1 MKGGEIMAEKTFINN
16 TLATFQITL
25 FVREGVF
32 PYNQAGTVTFS
43 LDPGETET
51 VTYGDDTNIFLNGL
65 TMFTIYD
72 GDLFSSVKF
81 VTATMSELDDL
92 LNTNDTV
99 TITKVET
106 DYVFS
111 GSNVFLDAVNDAQTA
126 AEMRAAIENP
136 GLNLDLTAYNTL
148 TEAQKDQVATE
159 VLTIRPVGGYP
170 STASVQASLDM
181 AISELVDPTNIY
193 VSAGAVGG
201 NGSIANPFGTI
212 TEGIAAVNPGGTVR
226 ILSGTYPITS
236 QILVNKMGITLLGQP
251 GATLLLQAD
260 IIAMLVTA
268 TDTTISGLTI
278 TSDIPYA
285 KEFIQI
291 GGTNTTLVNNTIFGP
306 PQALPMEN
314 WVVNRAVVPQGGI
327 NIVVEGNTFYS
338 LRTGIYINPNVTG
351 EINNNVVYNTKG
363 GFLVDRAFTTFV
375 GNSWG
380 IPMNEFDIVL
390 FAGTTTGP
398 PYDNLQALSAANN
411 NATISDQRV

>member
-1 MKGGEIMAEKTFINN
+1 MAEKIFINN

-25 FVREGVF
+25 FVREGEF
-32 PYNQAGTVTFS
+32 PYNQDGTVTFT
-43 LDPGETET
+43 LEAGETES
-51 VTYGDDTNIFLNGL
+51 VTYGSDTNMFLNGL
-65 TMFTIYD
+65 TIFTIYE

-81 VTATMSELDDL
+81 VTAQMSELDNL
-92 LNTNDTV
+92 LNTNDTI
-99 TITKVET
+99 TISQVET
-106 DYVFS
+106 DYVLS
-111 GSNVFLDAVNDAQTA
+111 GTNMFLVAVNDAQTV
-126 AEMRAAIENP
+126 AEMRAAIEDP
-136 GLNLDLTAYNTL
+136 GLGLNLTAYNAL
-148 TEAQKDQVATE
+148 SEAQKDEVAE
-159 VLTIRPVGGYP
+159 VLLNTRPVGGYP
-170 STASVQASLDM
+170 TIASVQASLDT
-181 AISELVDPTNIY
+181 AINELVDPNNIY

-201 NGSIANPFGTI
+201 DGSIANPFGTI
-212 TEGIAAVNPGGTVR
+212 TEGIAAVNPGGTVH

-236 QILVNKMGITLLGQP
+236 QILVNKMGITLLGEP
-251 GATLLLQAD
+251 GTTLMLQAD
-260 IIAMLVTA
+260 IIAILVTA
-268 TDTTISGLTI
+268 TDTTINGLTI

-285 KEFIQI
+285 KEFIQV
-291 GGTNTTLVNNTIFGP
+291 GGTNTTLLNNTIFGP
-306 PQALPMEN
+306 PQALPMAN

-327 NIVVEGNTFYS
+327 NFTVEGNTFYS

-398 PYDNLQALSAANN
+398 PYDNLPALSAANN